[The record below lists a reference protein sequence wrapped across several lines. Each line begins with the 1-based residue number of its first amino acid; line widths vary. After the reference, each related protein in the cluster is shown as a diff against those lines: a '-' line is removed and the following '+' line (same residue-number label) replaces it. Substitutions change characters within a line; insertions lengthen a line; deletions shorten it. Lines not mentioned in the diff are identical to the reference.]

1 MSLKENFGK
10 LLNSISRKNR
20 IPSKQEFIDG
30 IDKLSVKEIS
40 LEENEKSFIRFF
52 LEDYAD
58 GKDKHARRFA
68 FAPTMENFFF
78 EIGRDADGYIYSAYF
93 SIYDKKRRV
102 CDYNVSIKSK
112 RNYSHWTGIDFEK
125 LFKMEFCGMT
135 KETDGIYREIS
146 QRAEEENL

>member
-1 MSLKENFGK
+1 MSLKGSFGK
-10 LLNSISRKNR
+10 LLNSISRKNG
-20 IPSKQEFIDG
+20 IPPKQEFIDG
-30 IDKLSVKEIS
+30 IDKLPVKEIS

-58 GKDKHARRFA
+58 GKNKQVRRFA
-68 FAPTMENFFF
+68 FAPTMKNFFF
-78 EIGRDADGYIYSAYF
+78 EIGRDADGYVYSAYF

-125 LFKMEFCGMT
+125 LFKMEFCGTT
-135 KETDGIYREIS
+135 KETDGIYQEIS